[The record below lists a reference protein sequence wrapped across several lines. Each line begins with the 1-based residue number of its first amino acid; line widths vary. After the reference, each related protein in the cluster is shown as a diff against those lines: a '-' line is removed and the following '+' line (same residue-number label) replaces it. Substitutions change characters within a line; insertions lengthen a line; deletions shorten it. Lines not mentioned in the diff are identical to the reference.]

1 MEVVLKYVPRDAGRP
16 AMELKVTL
24 PEKAQRRPLRS
35 LRSVVE
41 KAYAKR
47 HGGVPLDDAVGLY
60 TRAGERL
67 DEAAAVGDA
76 VAAGGAVVLRA
87 ARGKRAP
94 APSVAAVGAEEKA
107 PSVAAAVGKEN
118 AAVVERKR
126 KRLVRMN
133 VIADPN

>member
-94 APSVAAVGAEEKA
+94 TPSIAAVGEEDKA
-107 PSVAAAVGKEN
+107 PSVAAVGKEN